1 MGFSPNS
8 CPKFIDMNLIKFWG
22 IAKDR
27 EAWHAEVRGSQKV
40 GHDIATKQQQQS
52 FTHYNISPSK

>member
-1 MGFSPNS
+1 
-8 CPKFIDMNLIKFWG
+8 MNLIKFWG